1 MGSDAPESKVK
12 GAKVTEGRE
21 EHEVKRA
28 VAGNKEWE
36 SLKGE
41 DLRE

>member
-21 EHEVKRA
+21 EHEVKCA
-28 VAGNKEWE
+28 VAGKEWE

>member
-1 MGSDAPESKVK
+1 MVK

-28 VAGNKEWE
+28 VAGKEWE
-36 SLKGE
+36 SLKG
-41 DLRE
+41 